1 MIDYSPCKINIG
13 LNIISKR
20 SDGYHNLES
29 IFYPIPLFDII
40 EITKSDNGNFNYSQS
55 GLVIDSPLE
64 NNLLYKAWNLI
75 NKEFNIGGI
84 DLHIFK
90 QIPMQAGLG
99 GGSANASTLLKM
111 IRKEFALDV
120 SDKRLQKMAA
130 IIGSDCPFFIEN
142 KAVYA
147 YNKGNYFENID
158 LDLSNYY
165 IKIIKAP
172 VAVSTQ
178 EAYAGINPKANPI
191 NLKSLSCSTINEW
204 KDNVKNDFENHVFE
218 TLPKLKEIK
227 EKLYSE
233 GAVYAAMSGS
243 GSAVYGI
250 FEEENKINGFP
261 EDYFVWSGQLG

>member
-20 SDGYHNLES
+20 PDGYHNIES
-29 IFYPIPLFDII
+29 VFYPIPLFDII
-40 EITKSDNGNFNYSQS
+40 EITKSNNGEFNYSQS

-64 NNLLYKAWNLI
+64 SNLLYKAWDII
-75 NKEFNIGGI
+75 NKEYKIGGI
-84 DLHIFK
+84 HLHIFK

-111 IRKEFALDV
+111 LRKEFALAI
-120 SDKRLQKMAA
+120 SDDKIHEMAA
-130 IIGSDCPFFIEN
+130 SIGSDCPFFIEN

-147 YNKGNYFENID
+147 HNIGTDFEDID
-158 LDLSNYY
+158 FDLSNYY
-165 IKIIKAP
+165 IKIVKAP

-178 EAYAGINPKANPI
+178 EAYSGINSKANSI
-191 NLKSLSCSTINEW
+191 NLKALSTTTINEW
-204 KDNVKNDFENHVFE
+204 KNTVTNDFENHIFE
-218 TLPKLKEIK
+218 ALPELKEIK
-227 EKLYSE
+227 EKLYSQ

-250 FEEENKINGFP
+250 FEEETKVNDFP
-261 EDYFVWSGQLG
+261 EDYFVWSGKLG